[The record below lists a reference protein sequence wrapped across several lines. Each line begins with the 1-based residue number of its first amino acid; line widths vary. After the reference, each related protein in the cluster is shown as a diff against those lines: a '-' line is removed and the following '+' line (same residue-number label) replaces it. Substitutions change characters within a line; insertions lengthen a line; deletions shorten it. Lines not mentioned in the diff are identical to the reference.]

1 MDISTELA
9 SISSDLHAL
18 ANAIS
23 ERHINRTTAT
33 HRARLLALA
42 VTNVKLYVDRQS
54 GEFGQA
60 YAEGLDSTTFDAD
73 CTAPDD
79 NCICMKCNT
88 GHKYYIDGASF
99 RMSSSEPDVLFSESS
114 ALDTISNRLSRA
126 FRQSNDYIRHWYNG
140 RWHERGCVCT
150 DCIAPSNSVGSD
162 VCAYCGQ
169 EQCLCKITRY

>member
-1 MDISTELA
+1 MDIGTELA

-33 HRARLLALA
+33 HRARVLALTA
-42 VTNVKLYVDRQS
+42 QNLQLYIDRQS

-60 YAEGLDSTTFDAD
+60 YAEGLDSTVT
-73 CTAPDD
+73 
-79 NCICMKCNT
+79 N
-88 GHKYYIDGASF
+88 
-99 RMSSSEPDVLFSESS
+99 
-114 ALDTISNRLSRA
+114 
-126 FRQSNDYIRHWYNG
+126 
-140 RWHERGCVCT
+140 
-150 DCIAPSNSVGSD
+150 D